1 MGKIKL
7 VSVQVRNGNI
17 QKALSIFKRRVEDS
31 GHLYEVRERQQYI
44 KPTTKRRKQ
53 KQTAIREQQKLA
65 LLEKI
70 ENGDSSIRIFTKKRK
85 KGKRN

>member
-44 KPTTKRRKQ
+44 KQTTKRRKQ